1 MFLVDKYYN
10 DSNQIICNNSII
22 NKIIESFDLHN
33 PLQNDYDSIMN
44 MSIPDL
50 NNYINN
56 IKYNKYRY
64 SNFQHLIIYGCNGCG
79 KEYIMNK
86 LLEKIYSKQGIELKD
101 IEYTVS
107 GYSNTKT
114 KIIIKQSKNHIIIEP
129 NSNGFDKYLI
139 QEIIQE
145 YAKSELLN
153 IFEQSKLFKI
163 VVINKIDN
171 LSYYAQA
178 SLRRTM
184 EKYSDR
190 CKFIL
195 ISEQLSK
202 IIEPLRSR
210 CLLVRIPS
218 PSYEQILETILNI
231 SYKENIDI
239 SFQDINNIIIKSDN
253 NINNAIWLLDMYKY
267 SINYNN
273 NWLETIN
280 DIVENIININEENNI
295 YKNIKQNREKFYL
308 LFITNIPT
316 QLIIRTIYIK
326 LLENINTLNI
336 NDNKK
341 LNIKYNI
348 VNIISKYENRLNQG
362 TRHIIHVE
370 ALIVELLNLFAKNDT
385 RHII

>member
-1 MFLVDKYYN
+1 
-10 DSNQIICNNSII
+10 
-22 NKIIESFDLHN
+22 
-33 PLQNDYDSIMN
+33 
-44 MSIPDL
+44 
-50 NNYINN
+50 
-56 IKYNKYRY
+56 
-64 SNFQHLIIYGCNGCG
+64 
-79 KEYIMNK
+79 
-86 LLEKIYSKQGIELKD
+86 
-101 IEYTVS
+101 
-107 GYSNTKT
+107 
-114 KIIIKQSKNHIIIEP
+114 
-129 NSNGFDKYLI
+129 
-139 QEIIQE
+139 
-145 YAKSELLN
+145 
-153 IFEQSKLFKI
+153 
-163 VVINKIDN
+163 
-171 LSYYAQA
+171 
-178 SLRRTM
+178 
-184 EKYSDR
+184 
-190 CKFIL
+190 
-195 ISEQLSK
+195 
-202 IIEPLRSR
+202 
-210 CLLVRIPS
+210 
-218 PSYEQILETILNI
+218 
-231 SYKENIDI
+231 
-239 SFQDINNIIIKSDN
+239 
-253 NINNAIWLLDMYKY
+253 MYKY